1 MTAADPTSATAS
13 APAIASTAASASAGA
28 TEPAQQP
35 ATGAAARLPALSQ
48 AVTRFVNH
56 VLGQHAWARSTLRA
70 HAGRR
75 VKLSAAPAEL
85 FWTITPEG
93 LVEAILQDHAAKS
106 GSHQCVQAD
115 ASGYS
120 GAGTGASAPALAF
133 DVSLTIPLA
142 SLPQF
147 ALDADAAMKNVR
159 IEGDAELAQVL
170 GQLAREVRWDAED
183 DLARLTGG
191 AAAHS
196 LMQGAKSL
204 RTYALD
210 ASQRLQETVSAFL
223 LDEDPTLVRR
233 SAGEKFARDV
243 SALRDDA
250 ARLEKRLEQIEV
262 RARGNTGTRA

>member
-1 MTAADPTSATAS
+1 M
-13 APAIASTAASASAGA
+13 
-28 TEPAQQP
+28 
-35 ATGAAARLPALSQ
+35 
-48 AVTRFVNH
+48 
-56 VLGQHAWARSTLRA
+56 
-70 HAGRR
+70 
-75 VKLSAAPAEL
+75 
-85 FWTITPEG
+85 
-93 LVEAILQDHAAKS
+93 EAILQDHAAKS
-106 GSHQCVQAD
+106 GSHQGVQAD

-120 GAGTGASAPALAF
+120 GAGTGASGAAAPALAF

-147 ALDADAAMKNVR
+147 GIDADAAMKNVR

-191 AAAHS
+191 AAAHG
-196 LMQGAKSL
+196 LMQGAKSF

-243 SALRDDA
+243 SGLRDDA
-250 ARLEKRLEQIEV
+250 ARLEKRLEQIEL
-262 RARGNTGTRA
+262 RACSNTSTGA

>member
-1 MTAADPTSATAS
+1 MTPTETA
-13 APAIASTAASASAGA
+13 P
-28 TEPAQQP
+28 QP
-35 ATGAAARLPALSQ
+35 APRPAPQPAATLPDLPQ

-56 VLGQHAWARSTLRA
+56 VLGQHAWARTTLRA

-75 VKLSAAPAEL
+75 VKLSAAPVTL
-85 FWTITPEG
+85 FWTITSEG
-93 LVEAILQDHAAKS
+93 LVEAILQENAAKS
-106 GSHQCVQAD
+106 SSHQGVQAD

-120 GAGTGASAPALAF
+120 GAGAGASGASGAAAAATPAPAF

-147 ALDADAAMKNVR
+147 ALDADAAMKSVR

-210 ASQRLQETVSAFL
+210 ASQRWQETVSAFL

-233 SAGEKFARDV
+233 SAGEQFARDV
-243 SALRDDA
+243 SALRDDT
-250 ARLEKRLEQIEV
+250 ARLEKRLELME
-262 RARGNTGTRA
+262 ARSRD

>member
-1 MTAADPTSATAS
+1 MTPTETA
-13 APAIASTAASASAGA
+13 P
-28 TEPAQQP
+28 QP
-35 ATGAAARLPALSQ
+35 APGLPDLPQ

-56 VLGQHAWARSTLRA
+56 VLGQHPWARATLRA
-70 HAGRR
+70 HAGRQ
-75 VKLSAAPAEL
+75 VKLRAAPVTL

-93 LVEAILQDHAAKS
+93 LVEAILQEHGANN
-106 GSHQCVQAD
+106 GSHHSVQTD
-115 ASGYS
+115 ASDYS
-120 GAGTGASAPALAF
+120 GAGTGLSGAAAPEVAF
-133 DVSLTIPLA
+133 DVSLTVPLA

-191 AAAHS
+191 AAAHG

-204 RTYALD
+204 RAYAID
-210 ASQRLQETVSAFL
+210 ASQRWQETVSAFL

-233 SAGEKFARDV
+233 SAGAQFARDV
-243 SALRDDA
+243 SALRDDT
-250 ARLEKRLEQIEV
+250 ARLEKRLELMEARV
-262 RARGNTGTRA
+262 RD